1 MIKHIVF
8 WSFPSAEI
16 RKEAI
21 SKLETLPPIIEEIID
36 FEVGVN
42 FNPSEAAYEV
52 ALYST
57 FATIHDLQMYQQNP
71 AHEEVAAFIA
81 EHAKKRGVV
90 DYEIDGEE

>member
-8 WSFPSAEI
+8 WSFSSAEI

-21 SKLETLPPIIEEIID
+21 NKLETLPPIIEEVVD

-42 FNPSEAAYEV
+42 FNPSDVAYEV

-57 FATIHDLQMYQQNP
+57 FANIHDLQMYQQNP
-71 AHEEVAAFIA
+71 AHEEVAAFIG
-81 EHAKKRGVV
+81 EHATKRAVV
-90 DYEIDGEE
+90 DYEIDGED